1 MSKFIATYKQRGDI
15 LDYVPSED
23 TPAGTVVKLGPIV
36 GVTKLDIKANELGAI
51 ALTGVYEVE
60 KATGTAINKGDKLYL
75 DTATGKVTKTPNAT
89 YLGIAIADYASAD
102 TLARVVINVG
112 GSDYTEEESSS
123 SSSSSQQ

>member
-1 MSKFIATYKQRGDI
+1 MKF
-15 LDYVPSED
+15 
-23 TPAGTVVKLGPIV
+23 GPVV

-102 TLARVVINVG
+102 TFARVLINVG
-112 GSDYTEEESSS
+112 GSDYAEEESSS
-123 SSSSSQQ
+123 SSSSQQ